1 MTTKSNEL
9 QASDLKRLSPAR
21 DAVAAARRATPSLED
36 RAAAEGLVDV
46 ALATMDSPIGELLVA
61 VTSKG
66 LVTVAFDD
74 DDRDRVLTRLSREV
88 SPRVMEAAAPTDS
101 ARRELEEYFRGQRHR
116 FELHID
122 RRLIGPFAGKVLRAT
137 SRVGFGELATYGD
150 IAARIERPQAA
161 RAVGRALGSNPIP
174 IVLPCHRIVGANG
187 SLTGYGGGMARKE
200 TLLRLE
206 GSLL

>member
-9 QASDLKRLSPAR
+9 RASDLKRLSPAR

-88 SPRVMEAAAPTDS
+88 SPRVMEAAAPTDG

>member
-36 RAAAEGLVDV
+36 RAAAKGLVDV

-88 SPRVMEAAAPTDS
+88 SPRVMEAAAPTDG

>member
-74 DDRDRVLTRLSREV
+74 DDRDGVLTRLSREV
-88 SPRVMEAAAPTDS
+88 SPRVMEAAAPTDG

-187 SLTGYGGGMARKE
+187 SLTGYAGGMARKE

>member
-9 QASDLKRLSPAR
+9 RASDLKRLSPAR

-36 RAAAEGLVDV
+36 RAAAKGLVDV

-88 SPRVMEAAAPTDS
+88 SPRVMEAAAPTDG